1 MAKKRQTHHENL
13 KPGIF
18 NSPFHNVLQIE
29 IRFLVHLFFTNKM
42 MNKTSFEILCSSLSN
57 GTSTDLSALLPDG
70 IKQEVGHF
78 NVFNLTEIMQESRE
92 KSTLSCASRAFYKIS
107 FLTGRSLA
115 EYSDRSVD
123 ISRPTL
129 IFSTPKSPFYWSP
142 LGKQTGQF
150 CVFTAEFLHPTT
162 SGVILDELPIFK
174 SPEHPVYAL
183 SDADIIRAQ
192 GIFDNMEAEINSNY
206 AYKYDLLRA
215 YTLELIHLG
224 QKLQSTVMLHPN
236 HSASARTTSLFLELL
251 ERQFPLESPQQKVT
265 LRTAKQYA
273 DHLAVHINHL
283 NKILKETTGLTT
295 TELIA
300 GRILQ
305 ESKALLRHTDW
316 SIGEIADSLDFS
328 DFAHFSKFFKNE
340 TSLSPG
346 VFRSQA
352 KSLNYT

>member
-1 MAKKRQTHHENL
+1 MQ
-13 KPGIF
+13 
-18 NSPFHNVLQIE
+18 
-29 IRFLVHLFFTNKM
+29 
-42 MNKTSFEILCSSLSN
+42 KTSFETLCSRFSDGN
-57 GTSTDLSALLPDG
+57 STDLSALLPEG
-70 IKQEVGHF
+70 IQQEVGHF
-78 NVFNLTEIMQESRE
+78 NVFNLAEIVQETRE
-92 KSTLSCASRAFYKIS
+92 KSSMSCASRAFYKIS
-107 FLTGRSLA
+107 FLTGKSLA
-115 EYSDRSVD
+115 EYPDRAVD

-129 IFSTPKSPFYWSP
+129 IFTTPKSPLYWSP

-150 CVFTAEFLHPTT
+150 CVFTAEFFHPTA

-174 SPEHPVYAL
+174 SPEYPVYAL
-183 SDADIIRAQ
+183 SDADIAKVE
-192 GIFDNMEAEINSNY
+192 GIFNNMEAEINSNY

-251 ERQFPLESPQQKVT
+251 ERQFPLESPQQKLT

-300 GRILQ
+300 GRIIQ
-305 ESKALLRHTDW
+305 EAKVLLRLTDW
-316 SIGEIADSLDFS
+316 SIAEIADSLAFS

-346 VFRSQA
+346 VFRSQT

>member
-1 MAKKRQTHHENL
+1 MH
-13 KPGIF
+13 
-18 NSPFHNVLQIE
+18 
-29 IRFLVHLFFTNKM
+29 
-42 MNKTSFEILCSSLSN
+42 KTSFEDLCSHLSS
-57 GTSTDLSALLPDG
+57 GTSTDLSALLPQG
-70 IKQEVGHF
+70 IQQEVGHF
-78 NVFNLTEIMQESRE
+78 NVFDMADIMPEVRE
-92 KSTLSCASRAFYKIS
+92 KTTISCTSRAFYKIS

-115 EYSDRSVD
+115 EYPDRAVD

-129 IFSTPKSPFYWSP
+129 IFTTPKSPYYWSP
-142 LGKQTGQF
+142 MGRQTGQF
-150 CVFTAEFLHPTT
+150 CVFTAEFFHPAM
-162 SGVILDELPIFK
+162 SGVTLDELPIFK

-183 SDADIIRAQ
+183 SDSDIARVQ
-192 GIFDNMEAEINSNY
+192 GIFDNMRSEISSNY

-215 YTLELIHLG
+215 YALELIHLG

-251 ERQFPLESPQQKVT
+251 ERQFPLESPQQKVG

-283 NKILKETTGLTT
+283 NKVLKETTGLTT

-305 ESKALLRHTDW
+305 EARALLRLTDW
-316 SIGEIADSLDFS
+316 SIAEIAESLGFS
-328 DFAHFSKFFKNE
+328 DFAHFAKFFKNE
-340 TSLSPG
+340 TSLPPG
-346 VFRSQA
+346 VFRSQT

>member
-1 MAKKRQTHHENL
+1 MRT
-13 KPGIF
+13 
-18 NSPFHNVLQIE
+18 
-29 IRFLVHLFFTNKM
+29 
-42 MNKTSFEILCSSLSN
+42 TSFEELCSRFSS
-57 GTSTDLSALLPDG
+57 GSSSDLSALLPEG
-70 IKQEVGHF
+70 IQQEVGHF
-78 NVFNLTEIMQESRE
+78 NVFNLDEIAQATPE
-92 KSTLSCASRAFYKIS
+92 KPAVSCASRSFYKIS
-107 FLTGRSLA
+107 FLTGTSLA
-115 EYSDRSVD
+115 EYPDSTVE

-129 IFSTPKSPFYWSP
+129 IFTTPKSSLNWSP
-142 LGKQTGQF
+142 MGHQTGQF
-150 CVFTAEFLHPTT
+150 CVFTAEFLHPNR

-174 SPEHPVYAL
+174 SPEHPVYSL
-183 SDADIIRAQ
+183 SDSDIIRVK
-192 GIFDNMEAEINSNY
+192 GIFKNMEAEINSNY

-224 QKLQSTVMLHPN
+224 QKLQSTTMLHPN

-251 ERQFPLESPQQKVT
+251 ERQFPLESPQQKVA

-305 ESKALLRHTDW
+305 EAKVLLRHTHW
-316 SIGEIADSLDFS
+316 SIAEIADSLGFS
-328 DFAHFSKFFKNE
+328 DFAHFGKFFKSE
-340 TSLSPG
+340 TFFSPG
-346 VFRSQA
+346 AFRNQA